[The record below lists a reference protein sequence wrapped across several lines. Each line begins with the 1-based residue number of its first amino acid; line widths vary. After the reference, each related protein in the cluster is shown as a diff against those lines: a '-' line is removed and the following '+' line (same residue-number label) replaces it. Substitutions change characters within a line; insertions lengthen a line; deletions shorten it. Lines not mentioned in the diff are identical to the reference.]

1 MNNLLLEENAAVDLD
16 MVPNNNGHNSDDS
29 SNSEEDDSDVEGAAG
44 RNPRRDA
51 AAAAA
56 AKPRVP
62 SLEDLCV
69 DVYMAFLEKECATFC
84 QLACLGDE
92 SLFMPVSK
100 TRRSRMIRFLCT
112 LFFCRT

>member
-29 SNSEEDDSDVEGAAG
+29 SNSEEDDDSDVEGAAG

-100 TRRSRMIRFLCT
+100 NRSSRNARFYDPSL
-112 LFFCRT
+112 